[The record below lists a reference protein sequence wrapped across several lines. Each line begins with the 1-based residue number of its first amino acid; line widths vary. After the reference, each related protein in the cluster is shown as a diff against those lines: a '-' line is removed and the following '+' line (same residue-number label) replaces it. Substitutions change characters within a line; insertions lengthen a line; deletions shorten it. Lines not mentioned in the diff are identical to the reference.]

1 MWLYLSSYYIAFCL
15 LALLFLSIAKPAKTL
30 PRTPLST
37 SSTVSLAY
45 DSWVVST
52 NPIASA
58 IEIRSA
64 HRLAIAD
71 AHRHT
76 QIVPVQYAATSL
88 WLFYSAIQRQA
99 LGPWASTP
107 MKTDMWITL
116 GNLRICFASLHGV
129 PWSFVAWFAGKMLTA
144 TLRGFTGT
152 YDQMYLD
159 PYNPEHGG
167 VYVWLRVIDH
177 ITGDDI
183 D

>member
-1 MWLYLSSYYIAFCL
+1 MWLCLSLYHTAFCL
-15 LALLFLSIAKPAKTL
+15 LAFLSLSIAKPAKTL
-30 PRTPLST
+30 PRTYLST
-37 SSTVSLAY
+37 SSTVSSDY
-45 DSWVVST
+45 NSWVTST
-52 NPIASA
+52 SPVASA

-64 HRLAIAD
+64 HRLAIAE
-71 AHRHT
+71 ASRHT

-88 WLFYSAIQRQA
+88 WLFYSAIQKKA
-99 LGPWASTP
+99 LGPWASMP
-107 MKTDMWITL
+107 MEADLWMTL
-116 GNLRICFASLHGV
+116 GNLRICFGSLHGV

-144 TLRGFTGT
+144 TSMGFTGT

-177 ITGDDI
+177 VTGDEI